1 MKVRWLMNQLSIIIR
16 ELTHELNN
24 VVEEIEM
31 CENDDDKMTMLFRA
45 GMILEDIRKLLM
57 GKPVA
62 RYDTENKQP
71 YLFYP
76 YPI

>member
-1 MKVRWLMNQLSIIIR
+1 MNQLSIIIR
-16 ELTHELNN
+16 ELTDELNN
-24 VVEEIEM
+24 VVEELEM
-31 CENDDDKMTMLFRA
+31 YENEDGKMTMLFRA
-45 GMILEDIRKLLM
+45 GVILEDIRKLIM

-76 YPI
+76 DGTREY